1 MVHQDWGG
9 VLPALMTE
17 MNRDGSLDLE
27 GTSRHIE
34 FCIDAGV
41 GGIVILGTL
50 GENNS
55 LRGGE
60 KEAVMHTAVEAVDQ
74 RVPVICGIAE
84 YTSDIAISS
93 VRMAEQAGC
102 DGLMVLPS
110 MVYHQDSREA
120 ITHFTTIAGA
130 TDLPI
135 MIYNNPVS
143 YKVDLSPEDF
153 VELAAIDNI
162 VAVKE
167 SSHDSRRMTDMI
179 NACGDRYRMFCGV
192 DDVILENVVCGAV
205 GWIAG
210 LTNPFPRESVLLFEA
225 ARAGRIEEAVAL
237 YRWIMPVLHLDCAVK
252 LVQYLKLA
260 NQITGMGAE
269 WVRPPRLPL
278 VGEERARVESV
289 VQGALDNRPSLAA

>member
-1 MVHQDWGG
+1 MAHQDWGG

-34 FCIDAGV
+34 FCLEAGV
-41 GGIVILGTL
+41 GGIVVLGTL

-55 LRGGE
+55 LLAGE
-60 KEAVMHTAVEAVDQ
+60 KEAVLRAAVEAVDH
-74 RVPVICGIAE
+74 RVPVISGIAE

-93 VRMAEQAGC
+93 VGMAERAGC
-102 DGLMVLPS
+102 DGLMVSPS

-120 ITHFTTIAGA
+120 IAHFTAIAGN
-130 TDLPI
+130 TGLPI

-153 VELAAIDNI
+153 VELAAVDNI

-167 SSHDSRRMTDMI
+167 SSHDSRRMTDMV
-179 NACGDRYRMFCGV
+179 NACGDRYRLFCGV
-192 DDVILENVVCGAV
+192 DDVIVENVVCGAV
-205 GWIAG
+205 GWVAG

-225 ARAGRIEEAVAL
+225 AQAGRIEEAVAL

-260 NQITGMGAE
+260 NQITGMGSE
-269 WVRPPRLPL
+269 WVRLPRLPL
-278 VGEERARVESV
+278 VGDERTRVEGV
-289 VQGALDNRPSLAA
+289 VQRALDSRPKPAA